1 MDTLEFFQLIAY
13 QSAVTRYC
21 MVAGYVWVLYDWF
34 ITLDQEIDLVW
45 RKSGAWK
52 SKVLYAFTRYHGL
65 ALLTYDLVV
74 MLGSWSPGFCKAYF
88 FILGGCGLALL
99 FAVEGALQ
107 LRIYVMYHSSLKI
120 LIINGIFFVL
130 EMACMTCMFLVDTIH
145 FEPMQTPPGLSG
157 CFATS
162 GAVKYSKAMWWVCLA
177 FETYLSL
184 FVIRVAISHIRA
196 FGAGSRIL
204 YILIRDSLVWFILL
218 ALCLLW
224 NALAW
229 TAAPPGLSVTGIPAL
244 HASAT
249 IGGCRMLLNL
259 RAAYFESLQPRDIS
273 ATAISTLGTEAS
285 IGQFRLFGSSSRKDD
300 IRGAAQDQT
309 VDSDDGQITNNQHST
324 GMQSWPWTNL
334 NDRVVRRASQAPPPL
349 TFTAVS
355 PTQRRRQLLPHQL
368 HSNSSDIELQDLT
381 HNQRRRDSLS
391 GPSTSNSQGV
401 PSKLADWRALEDAEP
416 ASPLPPTWNW
426 EAQLS
431 VSSSPSSSAPHP
443 YGQDR

>member
-1 MDTLEFFQLIAY
+1 MF
-13 QSAVTRYC
+13 
-21 MVAGYVWVLYDWF
+21 VL
-34 ITLDQEIDLVW
+34 
-45 RKSGAWK
+45 
-52 SKVLYAFTRYHGL
+52 
-65 ALLTYDLVV
+65 
-74 MLGSWSPGFCKAYF
+74 
-88 FILGGCGLALL
+88 
-99 FAVEGALQ
+99 
-107 LRIYVMYHSSLKI
+107 YHSSLKI

-285 IGQFRLFGSSSRKDD
+285 IGQFRLFGTSSRKDD

-309 VDSDDGQITNNQHST
+309 VDSDDGQITNNQHPT
-324 GMQSWPWTNL
+324 RMQSWPWTSL
-334 NDRVVRRASQAPPPL
+334 NDHVVRRASQAPPPL

-355 PTQRRRQLLPHQL
+355 PTQRRRQLLPVQL

-381 HNQRRRDSLS
+381 HNQKRRDSLS
-391 GPSTSNSQGV
+391 GPSTSNSQAV
-401 PSKLADWRALEDAEP
+401 PLKLADRRALEDAEP

-431 VSSSPSSSAPHP
+431 VSSSPSSSAAHP